1 MLHLYSV
8 EIENVMRSA
17 TVDIRANPRVVASCP
32 RSIEYCTKRNS
43 QTDDSGKV
51 VMLGDKIEGT
61 YIRLRMNVGM
71 FLSMLFPLQS
81 V

>member
-1 MLHLYSV
+1 MDNVGVTMITILRKLYLFPV

-61 YIRLRMNVGM
+61 
-71 FLSMLFPLQS
+71 LF
-81 V
+81 VCA

>member
-1 MLHLYSV
+1 MHHLFSV

-61 YIRLRMNVGM
+61 
-71 FLSMLFPLQS
+71 FLYA
-81 V
+81 